1 LEDIMTARRTQ
12 RADEATLLDL
22 LAKGDYAGLA
32 KLTGY
37 TIDEIKRTL
46 EGRDDDALEDE
57 EDDPWFLD
65 EDDDEEEDEG
75 ALAWRRRPSWL
86 HADCLNVCTA
96 LELGTCCKYPD
107 NPLVQRA
114 VELADSVDRTLR
126 RFEGG
131 DCTRAAAEL
140 TRQFSY
146 IPGLLAQIQAILPRL
161 NRTAVAQFLCP
172 VGRLRAAADQVR
184 SYGCPWACD
193 DPDVPDRRAEFD
205 PLTPLLAESSA
216 AIRAVLGR
224 PSVRHSGRG

>member
-1 LEDIMTARRTQ
+1 MTTRRAQ
-12 RADEATLLDL
+12 RADEATLIDL
-22 LAKGDYAGLA
+22 LTKGDYAGFA

-46 EGRDDDALEDE
+46 DGRDDDNDALEDDEDDEDDDWFLDDE
-57 EDDPWFLD
+57 EDD
-65 EDDDEEEDEG
+65 ED

-107 NPLVQRA
+107 NPLVQCA

-140 TRQFSY
+140 TRQFSS
-146 IPGLLAQIQAILPRL
+146 IPGLLAQIRAILPRL

-172 VGRLRAAADQVR
+172 VGRLRAAVDQVR
-184 SYGCPWACD
+184 SYGCPWACG
-193 DPDVPDRRAEFD
+193 DPDVPDLRAEFD
-205 PLTPLLAESSA
+205 PLSPLLAESSA
-216 AIRAVLGR
+216 AIRAVLAR